1 MQTVIFHPEAR
12 HEMRH
17 AANYYDDSRRG
28 LGDRFLDAVE
38 NGVKQVQRNPYRW
51 RKIRGEVRRCLI
63 PRVPYGVLYVADEE
77 HILIVAVM
85 HLHRHPDYWLS
96 RLEDIS

>member
-63 PRVPYGVLYVADEE
+63 PRFPYGVLYVADEE
-77 HILIVAVM
+77 QILIVAVM